1 MAVLGK
7 DRDGKA
13 VIEWGGVVFSGR
25 AVLALKLQEE
35 VEF

>member
-13 VIEWGGVVFSGR
+13 VVEWGGVGFSGG
-25 AVLALKLQEE
+25 AVLELELQEE